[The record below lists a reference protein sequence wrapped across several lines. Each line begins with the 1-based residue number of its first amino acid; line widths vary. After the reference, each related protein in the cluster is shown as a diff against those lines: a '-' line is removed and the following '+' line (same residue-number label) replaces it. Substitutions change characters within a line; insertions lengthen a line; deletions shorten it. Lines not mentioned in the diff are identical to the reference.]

1 MKLKS
6 DIDYAAFFKQAK
18 HCQGNVYYHT
28 EEGDHMNLK
37 SVLSM
42 YVFATLNAASDA
54 FPKGESS
61 VIAPEDYDRLMDY
74 LILQMKNR
82 KDEWHGTL
90 ISGKIRL
97 FQ

>member
-42 YVFATLNAASDA
+42 YVFSTLNAASDA
-54 FPKGESS
+54 FPKGE
-61 VIAPEDYDRLMDY
+61 VLCDAPEDYDRLMDY
-74 LILQMKNR
+74 LILQNEKQ
-82 KDEWHGTL
+82 KG
-90 ISGKIRL
+90 
-97 FQ
+97 